1 MHKDLRIVTYISL
14 RVFLHLHFECFFQPV
29 TPYQSRKRVLSSG
42 SALDTN
48 NPRMAALKV
57 AGSREG
63 RSLSYSPGLDVTAS
77 LPVGRLT
84 VSETCKEL
92 YTKLN
97 VIIRCVMFYWSILSF
112 TGHCLGFSGSLD
124 SH

>member
-1 MHKDLRIVTYISL
+1 M
-14 RVFLHLHFECFFQPV
+14 

-77 LPVGRLT
+77 LPVGRLA
-84 VSETCKEL
+84 VSETCKKL

-97 VIIRCVMFYWSILSF
+97 VIICCVICF
-112 TGHCLGFSGSLD
+112 TEVYRVLLVAV
-124 SH
+124 